1 MRRFE
6 EMEALVYCESCGHG
20 ATVHEAVGCTYARCG
35 CAKNLTRLVDEALEA
50 ARNEIR
56 REWHVSA

>member
-1 MRRFE
+1 
-6 EMEALVYCESCGHG
+6 MEALVYCESCGHG